1 MSTNVEGFF
10 RGLSERMWK
19 ENDLS
24 DVTYALCVGNVEFR
38 QFFLDFFFRKANLC
52 ATEVDISR
60 EWCDGEGNR
69 PDFCIRGK
77 DGKHFFVEVKLW
89 DGNLHFESYS
99 KGLQSLN
106 GDVECAENL
115 AYIAAYKI
123 DVNVVPGCNSIH
135 TWYDFYKE
143 LEQYKEKELE
153 QRPFL
158 NDSVIKGYC
167 GYIHA
172 VAGLHDET
180 QAESDIGNYQSF
192 IANDFVKVREFMG
205 SLGEAIEKA
214 NDVVEY
220 TRSSRC
226 FRRGCRMGR
235 FFEVKNF
242 KDGHSVWGW
251 IGAYYNYGNNGD
263 PEICVWFE
271 DRPGWGKLVC
281 DKFRDKYSGDKPEA
295 DTWYY
300 KGEGGHLYF
309 YMLDTDKD
317 ILTFFNRVLEK
328 IRSDNISSCKLEIAK
343 VKETYEPL
351 LSMRRFPLWIER
363 NFFNNLQIDDC
374 VVIVDAGGDSE
385 DPYNHCGRYFTV
397 EKQLKQNCGGKKQQ
411 LKGWIGVLFGENE
424 NAIEKPRIEVQF
436 LQENGKYECEKC
448 LSECGSDKMSSITS
462 EFQKTVKN
470 IARVLWSRNEI
481 NLQEQEIM

>member
-1 MSTNVEGFF
+1 MSTNVEGFLS
-10 RGLSERMWK
+10 GLSERMWK

-38 QFFLDFFFRKANLC
+38 QFFLNFFFRKANLC

-77 DGKHFFVEVKLW
+77 DGKYFFVEVKLW
-89 DGNLHFESYS
+89 DGDLHFESYS

-123 DVNVVPGCNSIH
+123 AANVVPGCNSIH

-143 LEQYKEKELE
+143 LEQYKEKGLE

-158 NDSVIKGYC
+158 NDSVIKGY
-167 GYIHA
+167 GTYIHA
-172 VAGLHDET
+172 VAGLYDET

-192 IANDFVKVREFMG
+192 VADDFVNVRKFMG

-251 IGAYYNYGNNGD
+251 IGAYYNYGD
-263 PEICVWFE
+263 PEVCVWFE

-317 ILTFFNRVLEK
+317 ISTFFNRVLEK

-385 DPYNHCGRYFTV
+385 DPYNHCGRYFTI

-411 LKGWIGVLFGENE
+411 LKGWVGVLFGENE
-424 NAIEKPRIEVQF
+424 DANEKPRIELQF
-436 LQENGKYECEKC
+436 LRETGRYECADR
-448 LSECGSDKMSSITS
+448 LGTCGSGMVSIAH
-462 EFQKTVKN
+462 EFENALAKRFTD
-470 IARVLWSRNEI
+470 
-481 NLQEQEIM
+481 M

>member
-1 MSTNVEGFF
+1 MLEFLPLENNLDILKKYLPYEKSGFCELSVGVKFAWRKVICTKYAVVDNTLILKESSPVYKDTFYFPLGENVQNA
-10 RGLSERMWK
+10 LSE
-19 ENDLS
+19 
-24 DVTYALCVGNVEFR
+24 
-38 QFFLDFFFRKANLC
+38 
-52 ATEVDISR
+52 I
-60 EWCDGEGNR
+60 
-69 PDFCIRGK
+69 
-77 DGKHFFVEVKLW
+77 
-89 DGNLHFESYS
+89 ESYCIQ
-99 KGLQSLN
+99 KGLPLLYCCLDQ
-106 GDVECAENL
+106 
-115 AYIAAYKI
+115 
-123 DVNVVPGCNSIH
+123 
-135 TWYDFYKE
+135 
-143 LEQYKEKELE
+143 EQLS
-153 QRPFL
+153 FL
-158 NDSVIKGYC
+158 NDSVIKGYG
-167 GYIHA
+167 GYIYA
-172 VAGLHDET
+172 VAELHDER

-192 IANDFVKVREFMG
+192 VANDFVKVREFMG

-281 DKFRDKYSGDKPEA
+281 DKFRDKYSGDKPKT

-300 KGEGGHLYF
+300 RGEGGHLYF
-309 YMLDTDKD
+309 YMLDSDKD
-317 ILTFFNRVLEK
+317 ISTFFNRVLEE

-385 DPYNHCGRYFTV
+385 DPYNHCGRYFTI

-411 LKGWIGVLFGENE
+411 LKGWVGVLFGENE
-424 NAIEKPRIEVQF
+424 NAIEKPQIEVQF

-448 LSECGSDKMSSITS
+448 LSECGSDKMSSIAS
-462 EFQKTVKN
+462 EFQKTVK
-470 IARVLWSRNEI
+470 AYCKSSV
-481 NLQEQEIM
+481 EQK